1 MELCYCFQ
9 CKIDGLIVSNT
20 TIARPDSLM
29 SQHKSEAGGLSG
41 KPLKN
46 IADETLK
53 DVYALTQGN
62 NDKTSKN
69 LLFLSSLLLGDFSSK
84 NTT

>member
-1 MELCYCFQ
+1 MFAQ

-20 TIARPDSLM
+20 TVARPESLM

-46 IADETLK
+46 LADQTLI

-62 NDKTSKN
+62 CQVTLIDVYALTQGNCQEKQVQ
-69 LLFLSSLLLGDFSSK
+69 
-84 NTT
+84 